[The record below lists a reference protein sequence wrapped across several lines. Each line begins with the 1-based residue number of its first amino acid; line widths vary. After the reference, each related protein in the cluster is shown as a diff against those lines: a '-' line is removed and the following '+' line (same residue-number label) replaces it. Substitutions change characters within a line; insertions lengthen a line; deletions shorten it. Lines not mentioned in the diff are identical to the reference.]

1 MGPLNYQRGCKNKTV
16 KTKTTDILSLE
27 RLHVFVLPAARGEG
41 LKILVHSGNILLLLL
56 ILVGIQ

>member
-27 RLHVFVLPAARGEG
+27 RLHVFVLPAARGRG
-41 LKILVHSGNILLLLL
+41 
-56 ILVGIQ
+56 